1 MRQKKKR
8 VAILFGGRSTEH
20 KISLL
25 SAKNVIKSIDK
36 DKYEPILVAIDKNG
50 IWHQIDDLKF
60 LEKVSIDN
68 EPLTSLDSAV
78 LLSQNNGQHILHSLD
93 DHSSIGIDVLYPVL
107 HGTYGEDGSVQ
118 GLAKLAGLPCVG
130 CGIVGSAVG
139 MDKDIMKHIL
149 ISMDIPVASWATIRN
164 SSEGADYTALSEQL
178 GEELFI
184 KPANL
189 GSSVGVSHVTNEAQF
204 SEAIEKALTY
214 DSKVICEEKIV
225 GREIECAVLGN
236 AYPKASVPGEIISK
250 GGFYSYE
257 NKYLDEKA
265 TELVIPA
272 DLSQEQ
278 TEAVQQLA
286 LETYIGLECRGLTRV
301 DMFLTADDELI
312 INEINT
318 IPGFTD
324 ISMYPKLWEASGLS
338 STELISE
345 LIELALEEY
354 EARSKLAL

>member
-1 MRQKKKR
+1 M
-8 VAILFGGRSTEH
+8 
-20 KISLL
+20 
-25 SAKNVIKSIDK
+25 
-36 DKYEPILVAIDKNG
+36 
-50 IWHQIDDLKF
+50 
-60 LEKVSIDN
+60 
-68 EPLTSLDSAV
+68 
-78 LLSQNNGQHILHSLD
+78 
-93 DHSSIGIDVLYPVL
+93 
-107 HGTYGEDGSVQ
+107 
-118 GLAKLAGLPCVG
+118 
-130 CGIVGSAVG
+130 
-139 MDKDIMKHIL
+139 
-149 ISMDIPVASWATIRN
+149 
-164 SSEGADYTALSEQL
+164 
-178 GEELFI
+178 
-184 KPANL
+184 
-189 GSSVGVSHVTNEAQF
+189 
-204 SEAIEKALTY
+204 
-214 DSKVICEEKIV
+214 
-225 GREIECAVLGN
+225 
-236 AYPKASVPGEIISK
+236 PGEIISK

-354 EARSKLAL
+354 EAQSKLAL

>member
-1 MRQKKKR
+1 MRENKKR
-8 VAILFGGRSTEH
+8 IAILFGGRSTEH
-20 KISLL
+20 NISLL

-36 DKYEPILVAIDKNG
+36 EKFAPILVAIDKNG
-50 IWHQIDDLKF
+50 IWHHIEDMAF
-60 LEKVSIDN
+60 LDKVSVNI
-68 EPLTSLDSAV
+68 EPLSGLKSPII
-78 LLSQNNGQHILHSLD
+78 LSQNNGQHLLYRLSDYSTIK
-93 DHSSIGIDVLYPVL
+93 IDVLYPVL
-107 HGTYGEDGSVQ
+107 HGTYGDDGSVQ

-130 CGIVGSAVG
+130 CGVIGAAVG
-139 MDKDIMKHIL
+139 MDKDIMKHVL

-164 SSEGADYTALSEQL
+164 SSEDVDYGELTAQL
-178 GEELFI
+178 GTELFI

-189 GSSVGVSHVTNEAQF
+189 GSSVGVSHTTNETEF
-204 SEAIEKALTY
+204 FKALNKALSY
-214 DSKVICEEKIV
+214 DPKVICEEKIV

-236 AYPKASVPGEIISK
+236 AYPKASVPGEIVSK

-265 TELVIPA
+265 TELHIPA
-272 DLSQEQ
+272 QLTPEIS
-278 TEAVQQLA
+278 EAVQELA
-286 LETYIGLECRGLTRV
+286 LETYVGLECRGLTRV
-301 DMFLTADDELI
+301 DMFLTAEDELV

-338 STELISE
+338 ATDLITE

-354 EARSKLAL
+354 DIQSKLAL